1 LAGNAPELFLA
12 RAMQGLAS
20 GAISGPAGALLFH
33 YRGKTGAI
41 LTSFSTSSGIAVGP
55 LLGGFMAEYLPFP
68 LKLVYIISLII
79 TIIPFI
85 FIIPVINRFR
95 IDNNH
100 NVFKFHFPKLDMEA
114 KNLFILSAATASI
127 AWSITVFYLSLSP
140 FYIIELLNISNIAI
154 TGLLV
159 FLMLVISS
167 IMQIL
172 SMKINIFNSLT
183 IGIISII
190 IGIILIIVSLPFK
203 SILIFSAATI
213 TIGIGG
219 GFAFTGAT
227 RGIRTIA
234 PPLRMGN
241 VLSNYYMILYFCMGF
256 SDIILGL
263 IDNMLG
269 LFNGILYYGS
279 SLIIISLVIIIF
291 LYRHRMKII
300 ID

>member
-1 LAGNAPELFLA
+1 
-12 RAMQGLAS
+12 MQGLAS

-41 LTSFSTSSGIAVGP
+41 LTSFSTSSGVAVGP
-55 LLGGFMAEYLPFP
+55 LLGGFMAEYLPLS

-79 TIIPFI
+79 IIIPFI
-85 FIIPVINRFR
+85 FIIPVINKSIRN
-95 IDNNH
+95 NNH
-100 NVFKFHFPKLDMEA
+100 NVFEFHFPKLDMEA
-114 KNLFILSAATASI
+114 KNLFILSAAAAI
-127 AWSITVFYLSLSP
+127 AWSIAVFYLSLSP
-140 FYIIELLNISNIAI
+140 FYIIKLLNISNIAI
-154 TGLLV
+154 TGLVV
-159 FLMLVISS
+159 FCMLGISS

-203 SILIFSAATI
+203 SILIFIAATI
-213 TIGIGG
+213 MTGIGQ

-227 RGIRTIA
+227 REIRIIA

-241 VLSNYYMILYFCMGF
+241 ILSNYYIIFYFGVGF
-256 SDIILGL
+256 SDIILGI
-263 IDNMLG
+263 IDNISG

-291 LYRHRMKII
+291 LYRYKMKII